1 MLFNS
6 PSVTRHL
13 NYREASS
20 SGPGDPA
27 DPWSHPWHNQLTV
40 PRGLGPAAFPTQPH
54 LTPSALP
61 VSCYVAAEVFVP
73 QTLQKHCFPV
83 PTSQRVTSSLQT
95 QVNVTYFGKWVPIQD
110 QLQLFRPSSP
120 EDPAFSFL
128 ALTSV
133 CDHGGSELQETEPIL
148 MITVPSDLYRWVL
161 EETLE
166 EHRMNE

>member
-6 PSVTRHL
+6 PSVTQRL
-13 NYREASS
+13 NCRETSS
-20 SGPGDPA
+20 SGPGDPTA
-27 DPWSHPWHNQLTV
+27 PWSHPWHNQLTI
-40 PRGLGPAAFPTQPH
+40 PGGLGLAAFPTQSH

-61 VSCYVAAEVFVP
+61 VSCSHAAAEVFVHQP
-73 QTLQKHCFPV
+73 LQKHCFPV

-133 CDHGGSELQETEPIL
+133 CDHGGSELQETETIL
-148 MITVPSDLYRWVL
+148 IITVPSDLYRWVL

-166 EHRMNE
+166 ER